1 MTFTLAKSAALA
13 AVLALPLAA
22 SAQLQIT
29 EIMYNPVGNDAV
41 YEWFEVRNIG
51 ATAIDLN
58 GYQIEGVGDLYRE
71 SFSRT
76 ISNALDPTTT
86 IAPGQVAVVYDG
98 FVSSANTSYNNNDDT
113 FRTVWGIPASVP
125 VIAGDFFPDLSNSGK
140 GFGLWADNA
149 SILLDSVPGVT
160 VPADRTV
167 TGLANAVASVT
178 YGVSAPWPTSS
189 DAFSIQW
196 TGNGDP
202 NDGAN
207 WYRSEAGGAGVRT
220 SLPIIDM
227 TGGFKNSPND
237 LGNPGIVQG
246 TPPAAPGLIISEIMY
261 NPTSSTPAESDWEW
275 VEIYNNTGAPID
287 FAATPYVIDDDDDNA
302 LTAANLTS
310 GLIPAGETAVLFSG
324 NNTTLA
330 EMQTAW
336 GASVNLIPF
345 SGAYTG
351 FSNTAGAA
359 GGDRISIWESFAAY
373 SSEVVTTGGNA
384 RTFANAD
391 ASVKYLN
398 NADGWPDD
406 NGTSSIYLSDLSAD
420 SSVGS
425 NWLLSGNLNDFDSY
439 NATGILLSSITRYE
453 GGDLAS
459 PGEFTALT
467 PEVLA
472 GDYNDDGV
480 VNAADYT
487 VWRDGGVLVNETE
500 TPGSNT
506 IEDYNVWAT
515 NYGATSG
522 SAVAVPEPMAVFSVA
537 GALACL
543 AGFRRRRE
551 SRQ

>member
-13 AVLALPLAA
+13 AVMAMPLTAA
-22 SAQLQIT
+22 AQLQIT

-58 GYQIEGVGDLYRE
+58 GYQIEAVDDLYRE

-76 ISNALDPTTT
+76 ISNSIDPTTT
-86 IAPGQVAVVYDG
+86 IGPGEVAVIYDG
-98 FVSSANTSYNNNDDT
+98 FVSTANPSYNYSDDT

-125 VIAGDFFPDLSNSGK
+125 VIAADFFPDLGNSGK
-140 GFGLWADNA
+140 GIGLWADNA
-149 SILLDSVPGVT
+149 SIVLDSVPGAV
-160 VPADRTV
+160 VPEDRIV
-167 TGLANAVASVT
+167 TGLANAAAGVT
-178 YGVSAPWPTSS
+178 YGVTSPWPSNS
-189 DAFSIQW
+189 DSFSIQW

-202 NDGAN
+202 NNGAN
-207 WYRSEAGGAGVRT
+207 WYRSEASGAGVRT
-220 SLPIIDM
+220 SLPIIDT

-246 TPPAAPGLIISEIMY
+246 TPPAAPGLIISEVMY
-261 NPTSSTPAESDWEW
+261 NPTSATPAESDWEW

-287 FAATPYVIDDDDDNA
+287 FSATPYVI
-302 LTAANLTS
+302 ANLTS

-330 EMQTAW
+330 DMQTAW

-345 SGAYTG
+345 SGAFTG
-351 FSNTAGAA
+351 FAN
-359 GGDRISIWESFAAY
+359 GGDRISIWDSLSDY
-373 SSEVVTTGGNA
+373 TSEPVTTGSGA
-384 RTFANAD
+384 RTFQNAA
-391 ASVKYLN
+391 ASVLVKN
-398 NADGWPDD
+398 NTEGWPDD

-439 NATGILLSSITRYE
+439 NATGIPLSSITRYE

-467 PEVLA
+467 PEVLV

-487 VWRDGGVLVNETE
+487 IWRDGGVLVNETE

-543 AGFRRRRE
+543 AGFRRR
-551 SRQ
+551 

>member
-13 AVLALPLAA
+13 LLLALPFAA

-58 GYQIEGVGDLYRE
+58 GYQIEGVDDLYRE

-86 IAPGQVAVVYDG
+86 IGPGQVAVVYDG

-113 FRTVWGIPASVP
+113 FREVWGIPASVP

-149 SILLDSVPGVT
+149 SILLDSVPGET

-167 TGLANAVASVT
+167 TGYANAAAGIT
-178 YGVSAPWPTSS
+178 YGVSSPWPTSS

-220 SLPIIDM
+220 SLPIIDL

-246 TPPAAPGLIISEIMY
+246 TPPAAPGLIISEVMY
-261 NPTSSTPAESDWEW
+261 NPTSATPAESDWEW

-287 FAATPYVIDDDDDNA
+287 FSATPYVIDDDDDNA
-302 LTAANLTS
+302 LAAANLTS

-330 EMQTAW
+330 DMQTAW

-345 SGAYTG
+345 SGAFTG
-351 FSNTAGAA
+351 FAN
-359 GGDRISIWESFAAY
+359 GGDRISIWDSLSDY
-373 SSEVVTTGGNA
+373 TSEPVTTGSGA
-384 RTFANAD
+384 RTFQNAA
-391 ASVKYLN
+391 ASVLVKN
-398 NADGWPDD
+398 NTEGWPDD

-439 NATGILLSSITRYE
+439 NATGIPLSSITRYE

-467 PEVLA
+467 TPDLP
-472 GDYNDDGV
+472 GDYNGDLV
-480 VNAADYT
+480 VDVADYT
-487 VWRDGGVLVNETE
+487 VWRDGNS
-500 TPGSNT
+500 PDDT
-506 IEDYNVWAT
+506 IAGYNLWAA
-515 NYGATSG
+515 NYGATSA
-522 SAVAVPEPMAVFSVA
+522 SSSIAVPEPATMLTIF
-537 GALACL
+537 GALACV
-543 AGFRRRRE
+543 AGFRRR
-551 SRQ
+551 